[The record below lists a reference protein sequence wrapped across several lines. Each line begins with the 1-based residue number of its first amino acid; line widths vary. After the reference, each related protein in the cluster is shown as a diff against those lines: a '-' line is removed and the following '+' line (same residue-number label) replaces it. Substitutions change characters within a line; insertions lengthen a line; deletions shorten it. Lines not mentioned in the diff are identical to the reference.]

1 MDKNVLQESLELVNQ
16 RLDAKKLPEDVQ
28 MVLNA
33 LGTHVDDNRSI
44 SDLKDILK
52 VFQNFKN
59 VLYCAENVHPNCTNI
74 NTVDKMTKIIDDFES
89 AVQNVSD
96 YETKTQINDFKVFN
110 FVLKKIKSVV
120 SEPWFN
126 SFCNKLNI
134 VEINSD
140 YSDMYNIPMAIDNF
154 MAINQDRY
162 FIMLDPEND
171 KCVEIAEVRL
181 NMLETLQKVL
191 KEVIQNKDI
200 DWNVD
205 RSSINYK
212 N

>member
-1 MDKNVLQESLELVNQ
+1 MNKNVLQESLELVNRQ
-16 RLDAKKLPEDVQ
+16 LDAKKLPESIQ
-28 MVLNA
+28 MVLNI

-120 SEPWFN
+120 PEPWFN

-181 NMLETLQKVL
+181 DMLEILQKAL
-191 KEVIQNKDI
+191 KEVIQNKNI